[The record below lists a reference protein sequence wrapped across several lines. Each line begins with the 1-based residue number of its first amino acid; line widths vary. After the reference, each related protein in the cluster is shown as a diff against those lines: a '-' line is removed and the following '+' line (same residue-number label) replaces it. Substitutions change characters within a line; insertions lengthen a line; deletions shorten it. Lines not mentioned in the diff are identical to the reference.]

1 MIPLVEK
8 APRTFVDADQRIERW
23 DDLKPYFDHLLERE
37 LSDLASLKK
46 WLHDLSELEAVVEEN
61 AAWRYIRMTVD
72 TSDKAAAEDYQYFV
86 SEIQPAMAPYA
97 DQLNRRFASHPQ
109 AAELKGKAYQ
119 MYLDRTNAAIA
130 LFREANI
137 PLQTELQSLAQR
149 YSGIIG
155 KLAIELDGEQLT
167 LPAAGAKLQETDRNL
182 REHVY
187 GKMQAALANEAED
200 IDAVFDEMLGL
211 RHQLAVNADHPDY
224 RSYKFAELNRFDY
237 TAEDCEAFHTSIE
250 KAIVPL
256 TRKALE
262 ERKTRM
268 GLEVLRPWDLS
279 VDPEGRAPLKPFQS
293 AEELLKKSIAVFERI
308 DPFFADCLR
317 SMEKLG
323 HLDLASKTGKAPGGY
338 NYPLYESGLPF
349 IFMNA
354 VGTQRDLVTMMHEG
368 GHAVHSVLSHSL
380 ELTAFK
386 SCPSEVA
393 ELASMSMELISM
405 DHWEVFYDDEAS
417 CIRAKREHLEDIL
430 SALPWIARIDA
441 FQHWLY
447 THPGHSRQEREEA
460 WLALD
465 ARLGSGMVDFS
476 GYEAARKNS
485 WHRQLHLFE
494 VPFYYI
500 EYAMAQLGA
509 IAVWRNY
516 KTEAQAALD
525 AFKAALSM
533 GYKAPIQD
541 IYACAGVR
549 FDFSADYLEELA
561 GFLKDQLAEL
571 S

>member
-8 APRTFVDADQRIERW
+8 APRTFVDSKLSIEKW
-23 DDLKPYFDHLLERE
+23 DDLKPFFDQLLERE
-37 LSDLASLKK
+37 LPNLEALKD
-46 WLHDLSELEAVVEEN
+46 WLSDLSELEAVLEED

-72 TSDKAAAEDYQYFV
+72 TGDQAAAENYQRFV
-86 SEIQPAMAPYA
+86 SEIQPMMAPYA
-97 DQLNRRFASHPQ
+97 DQLNKRFAKHPEAHQ
-109 AAELKGKAYQ
+109 LVDKAYQ
-119 MYLDRTNAAIA
+119 MYLERTDAAIA

-155 KLAIELDGEQLT
+155 KIAIELDGKQLT
-167 LPAAGAKLQETDRNL
+167 LPAAGAKLQETDRGL
-182 REHVY
+182 REEVY
-187 GKMQAALANEAED
+187 RKMQAALATEANE
-200 IDAVFDEMLGL
+200 INSVFEEMLQL
-211 RHQLAVNADHPDY
+211 RHQLALNADHPDF

-237 TAEDCEAFHTSIE
+237 TAEDCEAFHESIE
-250 KAIVPL
+250 QAIVPL

-262 ERKTRM
+262 ERRMRM

-279 VDPEGRAPLKPFQS
+279 VDPEGRAPLQPFQT
-293 AEELLKKSIAVFERI
+293 AEELLQKSIVVFERI

-317 SMEKLG
+317 SMEVLG
-323 HLDLASKTGKAPGGY
+323 HLDLASKAGKAPGGY

-405 DHWEVFYDDEAS
+405 DHWEVFYADPEA

-447 THPGHSRQEREEA
+447 TNPGHTREEREDA
-460 WLALD
+460 WIGLD
-465 ARLGSGMVDFS
+465 ARLGSGMVDFT
-476 GYEAARKNS
+476 GFETARKNT

-516 KTEAQAALD
+516 KTRPQQALED
-525 AFKAALSM
+525 FKAALSL

-541 IYACAGVR
+541 IYATAGVR
-549 FDFSADYLEELA
+549 FDFSAEYLVELA
-561 GFLKDQLAEL
+561 EFLKDQLAEL